1 MSSEKNLSNSNG
13 EQSDDHEE
21 AECSVHPE
29 SQSSKIIFHTESLA
43 TKYKENFD
51 ETDNMN
57 SNGCCKE
64 SEYSVNPSNKSY
76 FSIINAKSAGSKIKA
91 CNEAFAKEDQYFSEE
106 SEEPKSSRK
115 QSFDTA
121 SNLEKEQFSDRFSK
135 KEIFSIK
142 HTTLASINTINVKTA
157 ACQYEAENNMLDSKV
172 LETNVIASEESV
184 ESGAKY

>member
-1 MSSEKNLSNSNG
+1 MSSEKNLSNNNG
-13 EQSDDHEE
+13 EQSDKHKEV
-21 AECSVHPE
+21 ECSAHPE
-29 SQSSKIIFHTESLA
+29 SQSSSKIIFHTESLA

-57 SNGCCKE
+57 SNGCSKE

-76 FSIINAKSAGSKIKA
+76 FSIITAKSAGSKIKA
-91 CNEAFAKEDQYFSEE
+91 RNEAFAKEDQYFSEE

-121 SNLEKEQFSDRFSK
+121 SNLEKEQFSDQFSK

-157 ACQYEAENNMLDSKV
+157 ASH
-172 LETNVIASEESV
+172 
-184 ESGAKY
+184 